1 MNDTYK
7 KLLLGGLSVAIV
19 AGSYFLIMKPTA
31 DKTSAIKS
39 ETSVLQAQLAD
50 LQSKEVNRQQYLDD
64 TEANRELFQARLDEF
79 PSNLN
84 QEYQIEFVENVRK
97 NPDINYDVKSQ
108 GMEEPT
114 AFYVLGGSNAEGQ
127 LSADTAGATDTAGA
141 SDASSDLYSCYNSK
155 MTLSYKGSYEGVK
168 DFVNYVASYPYRMTI
183 DNVTVSMD
191 EETQEFNGSMTV
203 DIYCITGKDRE
214 ENMDIDFLKD
224 IDTGVD
230 NLFTGSGDA
239 GSVSKYAS
247 DNGAAIVNDYDM
259 IMLLNP
265 TGSDTSGKALGM
277 KTGGTN
283 VTSSKNE
290 TEAVKISVSQADG
303 KYIAEYSIGTQKQTQ
318 EFDPGEDLTIL
329 IQSSERQDDADK
341 NGVNVTLENT
351 SDKPLYV
358 KIADDTTAQRV
369 KVVNRTGSISVY
381 K

>member
-31 DKTSAIKS
+31 DKTNSIKN

-64 TEANRELFQARLDEF
+64 TEANKELFQDRLDEF

-84 QEYQIEFVENVRK
+84 QEYQIEFVENIRK
-97 NPDINYDVKSQ
+97 NDDINYDVETQ
-108 GMEEPT
+108 GMEIPE

-127 LSADTAGATDTAGA
+127 LT
-141 SDASSDLYSCYNSK
+141 SDDSSSVEAVDQDLYRCYTSN
-155 MTLSYKGSYEGVK
+155 MTFRYRGSYDGVK
-168 DFVNYVASYPYRMTI
+168 KFVDYVAAYPYRMTI
-183 DNVTVSMD
+183 DDVSVTMD
-191 EETQEFNGSMTV
+191 EETQEFTGSMTV
-203 DIYCITGKDRE
+203 AIYCITGKDRE

-239 GSVSKYAS
+239 GNVSKYAS

-303 KYIAEYSIGTQKQTQ
+303 KYVAEYSIGTQKQTQ

-341 NGVNVTLENT
+341 NGVNLTLENT